1 MPMNPRLLRPTASG
15 FNPRQIS
22 GLALWL
28 DGADAS
34 SLYTTDAGPVTA
46 VSSPLDISG
55 NSCLCWY
62 DASDAASI
70 TKDGSNLVSQWNDK
84 SGNAR
89 HATSSGSL
97 RPTHGGSQN
106 GRTVMQFT
114 GTQGLTITGN
124 FLQLENVTMFAVA
137 MKNIDHFSGIISS
150 APTNPEDSPILAFY
164 NTTIALVNRRFVI
177 QQAAANGVYRL
188 ICGQAIGTTQRAH
201 FEGVQATDGV
211 ASAALNTTNT
221 VTKIGPLRTSDS
233 SGLNGN
239 IAEIVCYSGNLSTTD
254 RARVEAY
261 LAAKWGISGVHAP
274 ATATNDPVGAWLD
287 KSGNARHVTQSVSGS
302 RPTISATKQNGR
314 NALAFNG
321 SSQSLSIASYNAENG
336 LSGLTRYIVASMSS
350 PSSSIV
356 ARVWFGGGDGLF
368 TTVSGEIRF
377 AAGASAYS
385 AVASTNYGLLTSGT
399 NIIGSVYD
407 GTAGSVAAGIK
418 PYYNG
423 AAIPSSSTGGTLPTT
438 LPGGTPGFWIGSN
451 IGVNSFWPGRIV
463 EYISYSRALGNAER
477 QRLERYLAAK
487 WGITL
492 APQVSNADAQ
502 DWVNRVYANGGTV
515 SASTASAVN
524 SFCNAIDAAGIRDRF
539 YRLNLFAGTGL
550 NAALVPLYRGQSRT
564 GTQYGNTT
572 DTNVGPFVSGDYTET
587 GASGGLLGDGTSK
600 YLATGL
606 AAAAV
611 PAIATGHLSAYIPS
625 LAAGGTRALLGAASG
640 SQQFQVTHRL
650 SGGGIVQVRAVWGGT
665 ANTDDNF
672 AAGVT
677 NVPGGLWTITRTSS
691 TAITT
696 YNNSTSKVTGTT
708 STTPASHSV
717 QWYVFAANSGGTA
730 ALFASHRMMSYS
742 IGESMTDTQVSAYY
756 AAMQALQ
763 TSLGRNV

>member
-274 ATATNDPVGAWLD
+274 ATATNDPVGYWGD
-287 KSGNARHVTQSVSGS
+287 KSGNNRHATQATGAS
-302 RPTISATKQNGR
+302 RPTISATALNGR
-314 NALAFNG
+314 RQLGLVSQHLRGPSTTWTGSASIYWVGRTGQAANAA
-321 SSQSLSIASYNAENG
+321 
-336 LSGLTRYIVASMSS
+336 IV
-350 PSSSIV
+350 
-356 ARVWFGGGDGLF
+356 FG
-368 TTVSGEIRF
+368 
-377 AAGASAYS
+377 
-385 AVASTNYGLLTSGT
+385 
-399 NIIGSVYD
+399 D
-407 GTAGSVAAGIK
+407 GTADQIDGFHAGWLNTAGVGAYGNGWGAGNAPRAESPSAWRSADIVAGVTLSSTESLARV
-418 PYYNG
+418 NG
-423 AAIPSSSTGGTLPTT
+423 ATTSTTALTGTLSQATAAQFYI
-438 LPGGTPGFWIGSN
+438 GRESSGTWTNLNGSLAEVL
-451 IGVNSFWPGRIV
+451 IYQP
-463 EYISYSRALGNAER
+463 ALSASQR
-477 QRLERYLAAK
+477 VRLERYLAAK

-515 SASTASAVN
+515 STGTANAVN
-524 SFCNAIDAAGIRDRF
+524 SFCDAIDAAGIRDRF
-539 YRLNLFAGTGL
+539 ARLNLMAGTGL
-550 NAALVPLYRGQSRT
+550 NAALVPLYRSTSFGGSLL
-564 GTQYGNTT
+564 GNAT
-572 DTNVGPFVSGDYTET
+572 DTNVGPFVSGDYVET
-587 GASGGLLGDGTSK
+587 GASGGLTGNGSSK
-600 YLATGL
+600 YLNTGL
-606 AAAAV
+606 APSVLSDTSRHLAAYVGSVSNLAF
-611 PAIATGHLSAYIPS
+611 SAYLSCRTSGSTGFFKLWMVSSTTLRYHTLGPNTGPTIGDVANH
-625 LAAGGTRALLGAASG
+625 AAGFYHGDNDATTGYYYRNGVESVTADTGQTPTAGATRNVLVFANNTENGVEGFSNGRLCGYSLGAYM
-640 SQQFQVTHRL
+640 
-650 SGGGIVQVRAVWGGT
+650 T
-665 ANTDDNF
+665 A
-672 AAGVT
+672 
-677 NVPGGLWTITRTSS
+677 
-691 TAITT
+691 
-696 YNNSTSKVTGTT
+696 
-708 STTPASHSV
+708 
-717 QWYVFAANSGGTA
+717 
-730 ALFASHRMMSYS
+730 
-742 IGESMTDTQVSAYY
+742 TQKADYY
-756 AAMQALQ
+756 TAMQAFQ
-763 TSLGRNV
+763 TALGRNV

>member
-1 MPMNPRLLRPTASG
+1 MNPRLLRPAASG

-28 DGADAS
+28 DAADPS

-55 NSCLCWY
+55 CALWL
-62 DASDAASI
+62 DGADAATMFNATSG
-70 TKDGSNLVSQWNDK
+70 GSPVAAGGAVARWEDK
-84 SGNAR
+84 SGNGR
-89 HATSSGSL
+89 HATQGNAGNQPSLQSAVQSGKSVVRFDGAGDHLNTSL
-97 RPTHGGSQN
+97 ADASQQTFFLVARAVTPTGAQRVFSYGGNRSVFASNVDLRWWQ
-106 GRTVMQFT
+106 
-114 GTQGLTITGN
+114 GN
-124 FLQLENVTMFAVA
+124 FGSGVSSTSFGVA
-137 MKNIDHFSGIISS
+137 AGVIASNSS
-150 APTNPEDSPILAFY
+150 FTWFGNGVQSAAGDPTDAAATNATVGSEAGTTNPF
-164 NTTIALVNRRFVI
+164 
-177 QQAAANGVYRL
+177 NG
-188 ICGQAIGTTQRAH
+188 
-201 FEGVQATDGV
+201 D
-211 ASAALNTTNT
+211 
-221 VTKIGPLRTSDS
+221 
-233 SGLNGN
+233 
-239 IAEIVCYSGNLSTTD
+239 IAEIIVFDTALSTTS

-336 LSGLTRYIVASMSS
+336 LSGLTRYVVASMSS
-350 PSSSIV
+350 VGSTIV
-356 ARVWFGGGDGLF
+356 TRVWNGGGDFLF
-368 TTVSGEIRF
+368 TTVSSEIRF

-423 AAIPSSSTGGTLPTT
+423 AAIPPSSTSGTLPTT

-515 SASTASAVN
+515 STSTANAVN
-524 SFCNAIDAAGIRDRF
+524 SFCDAIDAAGIRDRF

-550 NAALVPLYRGQSRT
+550 NACLVPLYRGASLG

-606 AAAAV
+606 TPAAV

-625 LAAGGTRALLGAASG
+625 LAAGGSRALLGAASG

-665 ANTDDNF
+665 ASTDDTF

-730 ALFASHRMMSYS
+730 ALFAGHRMMSYS

-763 TSLGRNV
+763 TSLGRNA